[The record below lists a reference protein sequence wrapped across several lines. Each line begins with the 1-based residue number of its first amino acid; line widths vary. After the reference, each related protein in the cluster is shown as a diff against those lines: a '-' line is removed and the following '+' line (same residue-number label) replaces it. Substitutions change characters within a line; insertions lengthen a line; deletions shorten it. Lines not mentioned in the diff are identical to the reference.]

1 LSDLAQLR
9 TLLDQL
15 PQTAEYGT
23 ARQIGDVLVKV
34 IEDADRVSSAKR
46 RSRPVDRRPDPGSE
60 DDVDC
65 WQPIGVVARR
75 IVSRIRVKAAP
86 DA

>member
-9 TLLDQL
+9 TLLEQL
-15 PQTAEYGT
+15 PRTAEYGT
-23 ARQIGDVLVKV
+23 ARQIGDILVKV
-34 IEDADRVSSAKR
+34 IEDADRVLAAKR
-46 RSRPVDRRPDPGSE
+46 RSRSVDRRPDPATE